1 MAYIGRDTDKIS
13 NVEVLDNITF
23 DGSSSY
29 TLQKGGSNFT
39 PSSAN
44 TILLSIDGVVQAGN
58 FTVSGSTIDFGTA
71 VAGTSTCDF
80 ILHYGVGLITT
91 PSDGSVTE
99 AKIGTGAVTS
109 AKLASGAVP
118 NQSAFK
124 NIIINGDM
132 SIAQRGTSFTSLA
145 GVSQYN
151 LDRWETIGVNVGS
164 GRYQIDQSTDTPTGF
179 NYSQKIS
186 CTTAEASQDVNNQLY
201 LEQQIEGLNSSYLN
215 YYVASPDTVTLSFWV
230 KSNLTGSYSV
240 ALKLSDN
247 GSAIDAGATRI
258 YPTTY
263 SISSANTWEKKTVT
277 ITLDS
282 ATTETKVVNNGFAVA
297 TQFWLGAGTSRD
309 GETTNAWKNNANAA
323 ATSDNLNLL
332 GSTSN
337 EWYIT
342 GVQLEAGT
350 SASDFEFLPY
360 DVNLKR
366 CQRYYYLH
374 ASGASDQIGNGSFYS
389 NVDSRCHV
397 FFPTTMRSFPSIVS
411 SNNTNDFR
419 YLANGSSYYSSSVE
433 TPGGTSEATSATIHS
448 LSFSS
453 SPTGGQAFMLVTGN
467 STSSLAFNS
476 EL

>member
-1 MAYIGRDTDKIS
+1 M
-13 NVEVLDNITF
+13 VLGN
-23 DGSSSY
+23 
-29 TLQKGGSNFT
+29 TL
-39 PSSAN
+39 
-44 TILLSIDGVVQAGN
+44 D
-58 FTVSGSTIDFGTA
+58 
-71 VAGTSTCDF
+71 
-80 ILHYGVGLITT
+80 VGT
-91 PSDGSVTE
+91 PSDNTVT
-99 AKIGTGAVTS
+99 T
-109 AKLASGAVP
+109 AKLADDAVTNAKLSFNA
-118 NQSAFK
+118 NQYR

-132 SIAQRGTSFTSLA
+132 SIAQRGTSFTSLS

-151 LDRWETIGVNVGS
+151 LDRWETIGVSVGS

-179 NYSQKIS
+179 TYSQKIS
-186 CTTAEASQDVNNQLY
+186 CTTAESSQDANNQLY

-230 KSNLTGSYSV
+230 KANLTGSYSV

-247 GSAIDAGATRI
+247 GSAIDSGSTRI

-263 SISSANTWEKKTVT
+263 SISSANTWEKKTIT

-309 GETTNAWKNNANAA
+309 GEATNAWKNNANGS

-350 SASDFEFLPY
+350 TASDFEFLPY
-360 DVNLKR
+360 DVNLER
-366 CQRYYYLH
+366 CQRYYEILPVFEGFFVNVY
-374 ASGASDQIGNGSFYS
+374 ASTAAYGYQSFTKIKRANPSITVNGTTTLFSQGSAYSGTLSANNVYPHGVNFLFNGSGFS
-389 NVDSRCHV
+389 VGNSAHV
-397 FFPTTMRSFPSIVS
+397 
-411 SNNTNDFR
+411 NNN
-419 YLANGSSYYSSSVE
+419 
-433 TPGGTSEATSATIHS
+433 GGTKALEIS
-448 LSFSS
+448 
-453 SPTGGQAFMLVTGN
+453 
-467 STSSLAFNS
+467 S